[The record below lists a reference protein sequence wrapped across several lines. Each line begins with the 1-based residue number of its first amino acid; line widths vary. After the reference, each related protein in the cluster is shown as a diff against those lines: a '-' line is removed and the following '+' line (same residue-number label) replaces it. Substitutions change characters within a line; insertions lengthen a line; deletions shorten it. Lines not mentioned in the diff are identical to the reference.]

1 MKESW
6 EKWQLSEWRSA
17 VKEFAISLDRSK
29 NYEFDELFKQQ
40 TDRKDKEQIILG
52 KREKYMF
59 E

>member
-40 TDRKDKEQIILG
+40 TDSKDEKPSLG